1 MSCYHPLKGFRT
13 PSGVVFSGLVVMTF
27 SVILRFRAVSVLGA
41 ECGERPIGR
50 FGSCMKRHC
59 IPRIVLSRLRMG
71 VTSSSRWFVRA
82 QGFSVVYEA
91 LALSRQASGAFYMCG
106 EYGPLNF
113 RPHYHA
119 CLFGVSFQSD
129 RVPAGKSGSG
139 AVFFHSPT
147 LEKLWTHG
155 RVSVQDLTKETA
167 GYCARYIM
175 KKRLGILSEADM
187 AAYVTDDG
195 VIRRREYAAMSLK
208 PGIGAS
214 WYKLFGKTDVHRQDF
229 VIADGSR
236 LPVPR
241 YYDKLMRRT
250 GNVRMDA
257 LEFEREKRAKLAAAD
272 NSDERRLVREEVHL
286 ARVRT
291 LTRGDCDDA

>member
-1 MSCYHPLKGFRT
+1 
-13 PSGVVFSGLVVMTF
+13 MTS
-27 SVILRFRAVSVLGA
+27 SVILRFRVDSVLGA
-41 ECGERPIGR
+41 ECGERPTGR

-91 LALSRQASGAFYMCG
+91 LALSPSVRCVFICVASMVRLISGLITMRAFLAFHFRAIECLLVSRKWCG
-106 EYGPLNF
+106 FLSLAY
-113 RPHYHA
+113 
-119 CLFGVSFQSD
+119 V
-129 RVPAGKSGSG
+129 KK
-139 AVFFHSPT
+139 
-147 LEKLWTHG
+147 KLWAHG